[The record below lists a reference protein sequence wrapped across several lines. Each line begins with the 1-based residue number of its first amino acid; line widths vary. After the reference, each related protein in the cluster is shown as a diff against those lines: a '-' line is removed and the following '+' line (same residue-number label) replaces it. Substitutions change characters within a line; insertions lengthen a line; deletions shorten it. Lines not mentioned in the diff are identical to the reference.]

1 MTHGAD
7 VNVRR
12 TPVAIF
18 LTAILALGF
27 SLGSIAATS
36 SAQASAPTTS
46 LGQVGLHTAY
56 KVLYKPGASGLGVRK
71 IQARLKEKRIY
82 VGRVSGY
89 YGSKTTRAVKTFQ
102 RNQRLAITGKVNQ
115 RTLDRLRSKT
125 STPTDAT
132 MYNLD
137 RRCLSGRVLCVDKT
151 DRRMRY
157 VRGGK
162 IVKAMDARF
171 GCKANPSR
179 MGAFKV
185 FKKSRN
191 HVSSIYHTPMPY
203 AMFYSGGQAVHYSS
217 DFAARG
223 YNGCSHG
230 CVNVRKKAAIAWVFD
245 QIRIGDRV
253 VVYRS

>member
-12 TPVAIF
+12 TPVALV
-18 LTAILALGF
+18 LTTILALGF
-27 SLGSIAATS
+27 SLGSIAAPS
-36 SAQASAPTTS
+36 SAQAAPTTS
-46 LGQVGLHTAY
+46 VGQLGLHTAY
-56 KVLYKPGASGLGVRK
+56 TVLYQEGSDGLGVRK
-71 IQARLKEKRIY
+71 IQARLKEKGIY
-82 VGRVSGY
+82 TGRVTGH
-89 YGSKTTRAVKTFQ
+89 YGPKTTGAVKVFQ
-102 RNQRLAITGKVNQ
+102 RNQRLSITGKVNQ
-115 RTLDRLRSKT
+115 RTLDRLRAVT
-125 STPTDAT
+125 ATPTDAAL
-132 MYNLD
+132 YNLD
-137 RRCLSGRVLCVDKT
+137 RRCLTGRVLCVDKT

-157 VRGGK
+157 VRGGH

-171 GCKANPSR
+171 GCRANPTR

-185 FKKSRN
+185 YRKSRN

-203 AMFYSGGQAVHYSS
+203 AMFFSGGQAVHYSA

-245 QIRIGDRV
+245 QIRVGDRV

>member
-1 MTHGAD
+1 M
-7 VNVRR
+7 NVRR

-18 LTAILALGF
+18 LTTFLALGF

-36 SAQASAPTTS
+36 SAQASAPS
-46 LGQVGLHTAY
+46 ASVGQISLHTAY
-56 KVLYKPGASGLGVRK
+56 TVLYEKGSTGLGVRK
-71 IQARLKEKRIY
+71 LQARLKERNIY
-82 VGRVSGY
+82 TGRVTGT
-89 YGSKTTRAVKTFQ
+89 YGDKTTSAVKVFQ

-115 RTLDRLRSKT
+115 RTLDRLRSMT
-125 STPTDAT
+125 STPTDAA

-137 RRCLSGRVLCVDKT
+137 RRCLTGRVLCVDKT

-171 GCKANPSR
+171 GCKANPTR

-185 FKKSRN
+185 YRKSRN

-203 AMFYSGGQAVHYSS
+203 AMFFSGGQAVHYSA

-245 QIRIGDRV
+245 QIRVGDRV